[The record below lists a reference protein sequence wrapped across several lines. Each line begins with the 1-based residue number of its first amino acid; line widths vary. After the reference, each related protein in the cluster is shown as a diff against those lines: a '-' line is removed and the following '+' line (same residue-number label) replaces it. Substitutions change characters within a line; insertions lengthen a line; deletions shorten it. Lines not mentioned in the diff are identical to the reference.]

1 MPNPFA
7 PETIEIMKKHVY
19 AVNDELVAVVEE
31 STGQPATI
39 ESILDYIKPHVLE
52 IFSTPDTLN
61 LTDELGNDLA
71 KW

>member
-1 MPNPFA
+1 ML

-19 AVNDELVAVVEE
+19 AVNDELIAVVEE
-31 STGQPATI
+31 STGQTATI

-52 IFSTPDTLN
+52 VFSKPDTLN
-61 LTDELGNDLA
+61 LTDQFGNDLT

>member
-1 MPNPFA
+1 MML

-19 AVNDELVAVVEE
+19 AVNDELIAVVEE

-52 IFSTPDTLN
+52 VFSTPDTLN

>member
-1 MPNPFA
+1 ML

-52 IFSTPDTLN
+52 IFSAPDTLN

>member
-1 MPNPFA
+1 MML

-19 AVNDELVAVVEE
+19 AVNDELIAVVEE

-61 LTDELGNDLA
+61 LTDQFGNDLT

>member
-1 MPNPFA
+1 ML

>member
-1 MPNPFA
+1 ML

-52 IFSTPDTLN
+52 VFSTPDTLN

>member
-1 MPNPFA
+1 ML
-7 PETIEIMKKHVY
+7 PETIEIMKKHIY
-19 AVNDELVAVVEE
+19 TVNDDLVKVVED

-39 ESILDYIKPHVLE
+39 ESILEYIKPHVLE

-61 LTDELGNDLA
+61 LTDELGNDLT

>member
-1 MPNPFA
+1 MML

>member
-1 MPNPFA
+1 ML

-19 AVNDELVAVVEE
+19 AVNDELIAVVEE

-61 LTDELGNDLA
+61 LTDQFGNDLT

>member
-1 MPNPFA
+1 ML

-19 AVNDELVAVVEE
+19 AVNDELIAVVEE

-52 IFSTPDTLN
+52 VFSTPDTLN
-61 LTDELGNDLA
+61 LTDELGHDLA

>member
-1 MPNPFA
+1 ML
-7 PETIEIMKKHVY
+7 PETIEIIKKHVY
-19 AVNDELVAVVEE
+19 AVNDELIAVVEE

-61 LTDELGNDLA
+61 LTDQFGNDLT

>member
-1 MPNPFA
+1 ML
-7 PETIEIMKKHVY
+7 PETIEIMKKHIY
-19 AVNDELVAVVEE
+19 AVNDELIAVVEE

-52 IFSTPDTLN
+52 VFSTPDTLN
-61 LTDELGNDLA
+61 LTDEFGNDLT

>member
-1 MPNPFA
+1 MLPQ
-7 PETIEIMKKHVY
+7 TIEIMKKHVY
-19 AVNDELVAVVEE
+19 AVNDELIAVVEE

-52 IFSTPDTLN
+52 VFSTPDTLN
-61 LTDELGNDLA
+61 LTDEFGNDLT

>member
-1 MPNPFA
+1 ML

-19 AVNDELVAVVEE
+19 AVNDELIAVVEE

-52 IFSTPDTLN
+52 VFSTPDTLN

>member
-1 MPNPFA
+1 ML

-19 AVNDELVAVVEE
+19 AVNDELIAVVEE